1 MTTDSTRVPD
11 DDSQLVHAYLDGE
24 LDPAHAI
31 VVGRKIAASPTLAA
45 ELEQTRALRQALR
58 EHLPP
63 RTLPPHFAVADRSCR
78 G

>member
-1 MTTDSTRVPD
+1 MTNDSTRVSD

-31 VVGRKIAASPTLAA
+31 VVGRKIAASPALAA

-63 RTLPPHFAVADRSCR
+63 RTLPPHFAVADRGCR